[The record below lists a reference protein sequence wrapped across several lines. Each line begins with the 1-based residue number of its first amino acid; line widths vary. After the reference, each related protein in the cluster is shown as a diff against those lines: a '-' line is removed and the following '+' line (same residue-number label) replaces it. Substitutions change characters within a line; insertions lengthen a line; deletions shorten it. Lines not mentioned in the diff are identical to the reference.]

1 MDPRNRDRDLRD
13 RDMRMGD
20 PRNEVRDLR
29 DRDLRDPR
37 LFGSGSSAGNM
48 PPSTTSASVPAPA
61 PLDPRAARRGTG
73 GSGSSGTG
81 FSASERASSD
91 LLTANKAAM
100 SAFSGMAGLG
110 PGATDKEKA
119 NLIMQVL
126 QLSDEQISVLP
137 AEQRQSILALK
148 EQVAIAN
155 KTSGR

>member
-1 MDPRNRDRDLRD
+1 MSDRDLRD
-13 RDMRMGD
+13 PRADARD
-20 PRNEVRDLR
+20 RDLR

-37 LFGSGSSAGNM
+37 LFGSGSESSSGGRSNIA
-48 PPSTTSASVPAPA
+48 PSTTASSSAPA
-61 PLDPRAARRGTG
+61 PLDPRAARRAAAAAASA
-73 GSGSSGTG
+73 GSGTTSTSSD
-81 FSASERASSD
+81 RSSD
-91 LLTANKAAM
+91 LLSANKAAM

-148 EQVAIAN
+148 EQIA
-155 KTSGR
+155 KSTGR